1 MSKPPSGNN
10 QMIQLLYSLIWV
22 THSKA
27 TKKIA
32 DAEPE
37 NNPIKAQMTNH

>member
-22 THSKA
+22 THSNT
-27 TKKIA
+27 TKNKA

-37 NNPIKAQMTNH
+37 NSPIKAHITIH